1 MKRLQAV
8 GLAVVGLLTKLQQ
21 HTYASPLR
29 LLIITIGSIF
39 LAEVVIMSILYFRP
53 PSSLLENILLDAL
66 CLSILIIPL
75 LYLSLFRPI
84 TLNIKGLHEQDKA
97 LERSREATRMERQ
110 RFETQTRYQ
119 AALIE
124 DISDALISTGPDF
137 HIQSWNKAAETI
149 YGWSAVEVMGQPT
162 EAIFKTEYAP
172 GEREAATQKLLETG
186 HWEGEVIQRRKDGAP
201 LNIMASVSVI
211 KDEAGQPVGAV
222 AVNRDIT
229 TRKRA
234 EGEIRSLAQF
244 PDENPNPVLRVSRDG
259 VLLYANRSSQEW
271 LETWQA
277 QIGSRIPLVWQEV
290 ISRLLD
296 TGNLEEIEIDIGDK
310 VFAVMGAPF
319 PESGYVNLYGK
330 DITARKQAEESLR
343 ENEHRLQQAQELL
356 ETVTK
361 GTEVIIAT
369 QDRNFCYTFFN
380 KAYQEEMKRLSGKDI
395 HIGMS
400 MAEAFADLPEQQKF
414 ALEEWSQPLRGEST
428 NKTIEFGD
436 PGRHHRIYSVLHTP
450 IRDAEGNI
458 VGAGEVA
465 YDITERVQA
474 EKALRES
481 EARYRSLFNG
491 MTEGFALHE
500 IICDKHGKPCDYR
513 FLEINRSFERLT
525 GLKRQEVVGKLVSE
539 VLPNNEPYWVETYGA
554 VALTG
559 EPIHFGNYSA
569 ALDRHYEV
577 YAYCPAPGQFAV
589 LFMDISERKRV
600 EAERE
605 HLLAQVE
612 QERQRAEELAQTL
625 AVERDTLQIIMENT
639 RAHLAY
645 LDSHFNFVHANS
657 TYASGSGHTIEE
669 LIGRN
674 HFELFPDLENQAIF
688 EQVRES
694 GQPIVFHAKPF
705 EFADQPKRGI
715 TYWDW
720 TLSPVKDNTGLVQGL
735 VLSLLDV
742 TETKQTEARVRQA
755 LAESQQRQME
765 ISALLASSQA
775 ILRYRE
781 FEQSAQFIFSA
792 CKNLLGATA
801 GYVALL
807 SKDGTE
813 NELVF
818 LDSGG
823 QSCTVDPALPMPIR
837 GLRAEVF
844 RSNEAV
850 YENHFLSS
858 EWVKYLPKGHADMEN
873 VLFAPLRID
882 EKVVGL
888 LGLANKP
895 GGFTENDVR
904 LASAFSELA
913 AIALLNSRTLESL
926 ENSEARFRSV
936 AQSAGEGII
945 TIDSQGKVVFW
956 NRAATT
962 ILGYTADE
970 ALGQPLT
977 FIIPAEFHTA
987 HRQGLERLVSGAPS
1001 RLIGKTVE
1009 MIGLRKDGGEFP
1021 LELSLSTWKV
1031 RGEVF
1036 FTGLIHDI
1044 TERKQAEVTLR
1055 RSHYELEQRVQE
1067 RTAQL
1072 AQINQTLEQRV
1083 EERTHELATLLE
1095 ASHNLASTLEMEQL
1109 LSLILDQLKRVVD
1122 CSGVLVFK
1130 VEGEML
1136 VALAHQGPI
1145 PQQEVA
1151 ELCFSL
1157 KQAPIYQR
1165 VITQRAPVIISDVQG
1180 DTPPAQDYQESVG
1193 ERLKT
1198 TFAYVRSWLGV
1209 PLMAQDQVIGMLG
1222 LHHQEPN
1229 FYTSQHAELALAFA
1243 SQAAVAIE
1251 NARLY
1256 KQAQELA
1263 AMQERQRL
1271 ARDLHDSVSQSLFSA
1286 SLSAEVLPRLW
1297 ERQPEEGRRCLAE
1310 LHRLTRGAL
1319 AEMRTLL
1326 LELRPAA
1333 LVETALGDLLSQL
1346 AEAIAGR
1353 ARLPVIRTI
1362 EPHPPL
1368 PPEVQV
1374 AFYRIAQEALNN
1386 VVKHAGASQV
1396 EVSLRSASGL
1406 APAGESKHKIELCI
1420 SDDGRGFEAGNV
1432 PPVSLGLSIMR
1443 ERAEAINATIE
1454 IKSQIGRGTQVIVVW
1469 PGV

>member
-8 GLAVVGLLTKLQQ
+8 GLAVVGLLTKLQR

-84 TLNIKGLHEQDKA
+84 TLNIIGLHEQNRA
-97 LERSREATRMERQ
+97 LERSREAAQMERQ
-110 RFETQTRYQ
+110 RFETQIRYQ
-119 AALIE
+119 TALIE

-186 HWEGEVIQRRKDGAP
+186 HWEGEVIQKRKDGHS

-211 KDEAGQPVGAV
+211 KDETGQPVGAV

-229 TRKRA
+229 IRKQSEA
-234 EGEIRSLAQF
+234 EIRSLAQF

-259 VLLYANRSSQEW
+259 VLLYANRSSQAW

-277 QIGSRIPLVWQEV
+277 QIGSRIPPIWQET

-296 TGNLEEIEIDIGDK
+296 TGNLEEIEIKIGDK
-310 VFAVMGAPF
+310 VFAVTGAPF

-330 DITARKQAEESLR
+330 DITKRKQAEES
-343 ENEHRLQQAQELL
+343 
-356 ETVTK
+356 
-361 GTEVIIAT
+361 
-369 QDRNFCYTFFN
+369 
-380 KAYQEEMKRLSGKDI
+380 
-395 HIGMS
+395 
-400 MAEAFADLPEQQKF
+400 
-414 ALEEWSQPLRGEST
+414 
-428 NKTIEFGD
+428 
-436 PGRHHRIYSVLHTP
+436 
-450 IRDAEGNI
+450 
-458 VGAGEVA
+458 
-465 YDITERVQA
+465 
-474 EKALRES
+474 LRES

-539 VLPNNEPYWVETYGA
+539 VLPNNEPHWVETYGA

-559 EPIHFGNYSA
+559 EPIHFDNYSA

-612 QERQRAEELAQTL
+612 QERQRAEELARTL

-645 LDSHFNFVHANS
+645 LDSCFDFVHVNS

-674 HFELFPDLENQAIF
+674 HFELFPNPENQAIF
-688 EQVRES
+688 EQVRER

-705 EFADQPKRGI
+705 QFADQPKRGI

-720 TLSPVKDNTGLVQGL
+720 TLSPVKDDTGLVQGL

-781 FEQSAQFIFSA
+781 FEQSARFIFSA

-844 RSNEAV
+844 RSNKAV
-850 YENHFLSS
+850 YENHFLTS

-956 NRAATT
+956 NKAATT

-970 ALGQPLT
+970 ALGRPLT
-977 FIIPAEFHTA
+977 FIIPAELHAA
-987 HRQGLERLVSGAPS
+987 HRQGLERLVSGGPP

-1031 RGEVF
+1031 REEVF

-1044 TERKQAEVTLR
+1044 TERKQAEAALR

-1083 EERTHELATLLE
+1083 EERTRELATLLE

-1122 CSGVLVFK
+1122 CSGVLIFK

-1136 VALAHQGPI
+1136 VTLAHQGPI

-1165 VITQRAPVIISDVQG
+1165 VITQQAPVIIPDVQG
-1180 DTPPAQDYQESVG
+1180 DTPPAQDYRESVG
-1193 ERLKT
+1193 GRLKT
-1198 TFAYVRSWLGV
+1198 TFAYLRSWLGV
-1209 PLMAQDQVIGMLG
+1209 PLMVQDHVIGMLG
-1222 LHHQEPN
+1222 LHHKEPN

-1297 ERQPEEGRRCLAE
+1297 ERHPEEGRRCLAE

-1406 APAGESKHKIELCI
+1406 VEVGGSKNKMELRI

-1443 ERAEAINATIE
+1443 ERAEAINATVE

-1469 PGV
+1469 PGA